1 MRSKKTNEEQLSNV
15 LLHVNRNLILTRAV
29 KCKEPEDRRYYGMLL
44 KLNKG
49 LGLAR
54 KTKCEKTPS
63 RSSWKGPKSSLC
75 CFWAWLFGSI
85 VAFNLIFS
93 FFVTN

>member
-1 MRSKKTNEEQLSNV
+1 MRNKKTNEEQPSKV

-29 KCKEPEDRRYYGMLL
+29 KCKDPEDKRYYGMLL

-49 LGLAR
+49 LGLAG

-63 RSSWKGPKSSLC
+63 RKDLKTSSC
-75 CFWAWLFGSI
+75 CFWSFLLFTAIVSI
-85 VAFNLIFS
+85 AS
-93 FFVTN
+93 FDLFFQILS

>member
-1 MRSKKTNEEQLSNV
+1 MRNKKTNEEQLSKV

-29 KCKEPEDRRYYGMLL
+29 KCKEPEDKRYYGMLL

-49 LGLAR
+49 LGLAG

-63 RSSWKGPKSSLC
+63 RKDLEASAC
-75 CFWAWLFGSI
+75 CFWSGILFIAI
-85 VAFNLIFS
+85 VLTATFGL
-93 FFVTN
+93 FF